1 MPAVR
6 HRRRQVI
13 SVDVLQAYSGSRGK
27 APFILNHETGW
38 MSVANFTP
46 MPLAGS
52 RAFVDITANTQT
64 LDRTARSLV
73 TTPTE
78 LFWLFLNDNRIMKL
92 ETLEIQDYRKT
103 MS

>member
-1 MPAVR
+1 
-6 HRRRQVI
+6 
-13 SVDVLQAYSGSRGK
+13 
-27 APFILNHETGW
+27 